1 MRKRRKRRKIIK
13 RKKIKNLIKNKCSIY
28 TMNKNNI
35 PFWGNDPYILL
46 NNEYI
51 IEIFPTPKMNTNQ
64 KMNALT
70 RFIVLLSILAF
81 IFTISFKFILIGFI
95 TLAIVYFVGITNTK
109 NDGSYKKKV
118 EGFDGNN
125 HFEST
130 NEYMGS
136 GSNNTKLLNPE
147 TLEAF
152 LKTDFESTNY
162 KNPLGNVLLTQIYD
176 CPDRKSAPPSFNNEV
191 YDDITSS
198 IKKMVQKLNPTIKNT
213 NKQLFGDLYE
223 KQELDF
229 FQRNFYTT
237 PNTKVTNDQGA
248 YGEYLYGDMPSAKGV
263 SPEDNLQREKD
274 SYRYTL
280 Y

>member
-1 MRKRRKRRKIIK
+1 
-13 RKKIKNLIKNKCSIY
+13 
-28 TMNKNNI
+28 MNKNNI
-35 PFWGNDPYILL
+35 PFWGNDPNILL
-46 NNEYI
+46 KNEYI
-51 IEIFPTPKMNTNQ
+51 VEIFPTPKMNINQ

-70 RFIVLLSILAF
+70 RLVILLSILAF
-81 IFTISFKFILIGFI
+81 IFTISFKFIIIGLI
-95 TLAIVYFVGITNTK
+95 TLGIVYFVGMYNTK
-109 NDGSYKKKV
+109 KNKSDGTSKTGDKGKNV
-118 EGFDGNN
+118 EGFDSENN
-125 HFEST
+125 NFNAPSEFI
-130 NEYMGS
+130 GL
-136 GSNNTKLLNPE
+136 NNKKLLNPE
-147 TLEAF
+147 TLEPF
-152 LKTDFESTNY
+152 LKTEFESINY

-229 FQRNFYTT
+229 FQRNFYST

-248 YGEYLYGDMPSAKGV
+248 YGEYLYGNMPSAKGV

-274 SYRYTL
+274 AYRYIL